1 MKIFCSFSQHPHLKV
16 QLQVNK
22 KYFFISFIQI
32 IHIKIKT
39 ISTTLI
45 QKYFISVLDIANM
58 EDVQSD
64 QSEDDTLPNLPDTD
78 NPDEAYYS
86 DTLANNKHFYQ

>member
-1 MKIFCSFSQHPHLKV
+1 M
-16 QLQVNK
+16 
-22 KYFFISFIQI
+22 
-32 IHIKIKT
+32 KT

-64 QSEDDTLPNLPDTD
+64 QSEDDTLPNLPDRD
-78 NPDEAYYS
+78 NPDEATVIPWPITNTFIS
-86 DTLANNKHFYQ
+86 K

>member
-1 MKIFCSFSQHPHLKV
+1 M
-16 QLQVNK
+16 
-22 KYFFISFIQI
+22 
-32 IHIKIKT
+32 KT

-64 QSEDDTLPNLPDTD
+64 QSEDDTLPNFPDTD

-86 DTLANNKHFYQ
+86 DTLANNKHFVSK

>member
-1 MKIFCSFSQHPHLKV
+1 
-16 QLQVNK
+16 
-22 KYFFISFIQI
+22 
-32 IHIKIKT
+32 
-39 ISTTLI
+39 
-45 QKYFISVLDIANM
+45 M

-86 DTLANNKHFYQ
+86 DTLANNKQTLLSVSKINHLKIGQFYSRLGFYP